1 MKLRDR
7 NNSGFTLVEILVALA
22 IIAIALGALIKASAN
37 HTESATY
44 LKNKTLAH
52 FVAMNEITSLRV
64 KKQWPDLGK
73 KDGSQ
78 EMAGREWFWTRDTV
92 KTQDD
97 TVRQVN
103 ITVYLDDDRKNNL
116 DHMVAY
122 VSLPK
127 NTSAPT
133 GQTGIPAGG
142 GSGVGSQ

>member
-1 MKLRDR
+1 MANMKLRDR

-52 FVAMNEITSLRV
+52 YVAMNEITSLQV
-64 KKQWPDLGK
+64 KKQWPELGK

-78 EMAGREWFWTRDTV
+78 EMAGREWFWTRNTV

-97 TVRQVN
+97 AVRQVN
-103 ITVYLDDDRKNNL
+103 FTVYLDDDRSNNL
-116 DHMVAY
+116 DHLIAY
-122 VSLPK
+122 ISLPK
-127 NTSAPT
+127 KTTAS
-133 GQTGIPAGG
+133 
-142 GSGVGSQ
+142 SGP

>member
-52 FVAMNEITSLRV
+52 YVAMNEITSLQV
-64 KKQWPDLGK
+64 KKQWPELGK

-78 EMAGREWFWTRDTV
+78 EMAGREWFWTRNTV

-97 TVRQVN
+97 AVRQVN
-103 ITVYLDDDRKNNL
+103 FTVYLDDDRSNNL
-116 DHMVAY
+116 DHLIAY
-122 VSLPK
+122 ISLPK
-127 NTSAPT
+127 KTTAS
-133 GQTGIPAGG
+133 
-142 GSGVGSQ
+142 SGP